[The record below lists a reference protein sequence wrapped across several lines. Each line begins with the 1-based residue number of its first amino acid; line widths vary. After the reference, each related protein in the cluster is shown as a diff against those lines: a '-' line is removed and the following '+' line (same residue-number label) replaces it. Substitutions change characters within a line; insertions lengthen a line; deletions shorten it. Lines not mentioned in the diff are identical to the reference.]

1 MTKPTLGRPDN
12 AEADAPHH
20 PTADAPPTAAEH
32 GSALPPDRRR
42 VPNSSRAWLG
52 STTRQPT
59 RPQQQPSMARLYHP
73 TGDAPPTAAEHG
85 SAPPPDS
92 RRAADSSRAW
102 LGSTTRQPT
111 RPQQQPSMAR
121 LYHPTGD
128 APPTAA
134 EHGSALPT
142 GSRRAAD
149 SSRAWLGSTTRQ
161 PTRRRQQPSMARL
174 YHSAADAPPTA
185 AEHGSALPPGRR
197 RATDSS
203 RAWLGATTRRAARRR
218 RQPSM
223 ARRYQ
228 PSNPRFPPSP
238 LPTDQPPDPNPQSL
252 VTPPVSRPCN
262 LADIPC

>member
-1 MTKPTLGRPDN
+1 MLGRPDN
-12 AEADAPHH
+12 DEADAPHH

-42 VPNSSRAWLG
+42 APNSSRAWLG
-52 STTRQPT
+52 STTRQAT

-73 TGDAPPTAAEHG
+73 AADAPPTAAEHG

-134 EHGSALPT
+134 EHGSALPP
-142 GSRRAAD
+142 GRRRAAD
-149 SSRAWLGSTTRQ
+149 SSRAWLGSTIRQATRLQ
-161 PTRRRQQPSMARL
+161 QQPSMARL
-174 YHSAADAPPTA
+174 YQPAGDAPPTA
-185 AEHGSALPPGRR
+185 AEHGSALPRG
-197 RATDSS
+197 S
-203 RAWLGATTRRAARRR
+203 RRAAQQ
-218 RQPSM
+218 QPSM

-228 PSNPRFPPSP
+228 PSNPRFPRR
-238 LPTDQPPDPNPQSL
+238 LYQPTNRPIPNSQSL